1 MMEETSLEA
10 EEDTWAYNW
19 GVQQI
24 LHIKDVKKKLI
35 GHHPSDP
42 AFKWIWKSCYQ
53 PKHKVFS

>member
-24 LHIKDVKKKLI
+24 LHIKDVKK
-35 GHHPSDP
+35 S
-42 AFKWIWKSCYQ
+42 
-53 PKHKVFS
+53 